1 MTPAPRLSV
10 ITACYQHAHYLP
22 ECIAS
27 VRAQTEAAIEHV
39 IIDDASPDGA
49 RGVAESAAAR
59 DPRVRVLVN
68 AENRGLAY
76 SQNRGIEA
84 ARADWV
90 LKVDADDLV
99 SPTYVEQIL
108 RVAAQKPA
116 VNVIFS
122 PAHLFGAREM
132 IYRYPAFDPARMIDQ
147 LMIPGPAA
155 FRREIWAAVGGYD
168 ETMRSAEDWDL
179 YIRAQLVVGL
189 RPHQLPYALW
199 HYRQHGGVRASAHGM
214 KRLPHLQRYWR
225 GHRAD
230 NIGTR
235 TWGQWCQEQRIAA

>member
-10 ITACYQHAHYLP
+10 ITACFNHAHYLP

-90 LKVDADDLV
+90 LKVDADDTI
-99 SPTYVEQIL
+99 SATYVEKIL
-108 RVAAQKPA
+108 QAADTKPS

-122 PAHLFGAREM
+122 PAHLFGARDEV
-132 IYRYPAFDPARMIDQ
+132 YRYPSFDPSRMIDR

-155 FRREIWAAVGGYD
+155 FRKELWSAVGGYD
-168 ETMRSAEDWDL
+168 ETMRSAEDWD
-179 YIRAQLVVGL
+179 
-189 RPHQLPYALW
+189 
-199 HYRQHGGVRASAHGM
+199 
-214 KRLPHLQRYWR
+214 
-225 GHRAD
+225 
-230 NIGTR
+230 
-235 TWGQWCQEQRIAA
+235 